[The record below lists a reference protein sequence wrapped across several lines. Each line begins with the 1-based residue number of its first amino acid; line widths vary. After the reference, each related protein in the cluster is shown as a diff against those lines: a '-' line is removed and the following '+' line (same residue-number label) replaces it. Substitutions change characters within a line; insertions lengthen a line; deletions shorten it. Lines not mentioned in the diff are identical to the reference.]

1 MKKLLIASAIIAT
14 FAAPQAFAQAKNFEG
29 FSLTGALN
37 INNNKGEIVIISPA
51 STSSES
57 RTETNV
63 GVQAEYGL
71 ALGESFVLGLG
82 ATAGLSDFNA
92 SSSIKIKNT
101 YGFYLTP
108 GIALSKDTL
117 VYAKLASISAK
128 ASDSTTTIDVSG
140 TGYGIGV
147 RYLSSKSVF
156 FQVEYTSNKY
166 DDKVYSNG
174 RLKNETG
181 VLALG
186 VGYKF

>member
-1 MKKLLIASAIIAT
+1 M
-14 FAAPQAFAQAKNFEG
+14 
-29 FSLTGALN
+29 GALN
-37 INNNKGEIVIISPA
+37 VNNNKGEITVITPA

-57 RTETNV
+57 RTETNI

-82 ATAGLSDFNA
+82 ATLGLSEFNA
-92 SSSIKIKNT
+92 SNSIKIKNANS
-101 YGFYLTP
+101 FYLTP
-108 GIALSKDTL
+108 GFAISKDTL
-117 VYAKLASISAK
+117 IYAKLASVSATAYDSS
-128 ASDSTTTIDVSG
+128 ASIDISG

-147 RYLSSKSVF
+147 RYLNNKNVF

-174 RLKNETG
+174 RVKNETG
-181 VLALG
+181 TLALG